1 MTSCHPTKVF
11 AVRRPRHGL
20 NLLLEFQNLLML
32 GHESF
37 IVATVIQQAAKAL
50 RDKPLLAELER
61 ILRRQRTPEAVA
73 DVPHKVCGGTGGA
86 RTPLEHLHLTPVRIR
101 RGRSSSR
108 TRVVQ
113 TAGSR
118 P

>member
-20 NLLLEFQNLLML
+20 NLLLELQNLLML

-50 RDKPLLAELER
+50 RDKPLLAR
-61 ILRRQRTPEAVA
+61 SRQFSTTT
-73 DVPHKVCGGTGGA
+73 HA
-86 RTPLEHLHLTPVRIR
+86 R
-101 RGRSSSR
+101 
-108 TRVVQ
+108 
-113 TAGSR
+113 GSG
-118 P
+118 